1 MHFIIAYL
9 AMVVFVNLGF
19 SYLPTLGTPLGPI
32 PAMAFFVGLVFVLR
46 DYAQR
51 AAGHHVLWAILVAC
65 GISWVLGDPVV
76 VYASVASFAVSEL
89 LDYAIFTITKKPFHQ
104 RVAISS
110 LIAVPVDSALFLTLI
125 GYASWGSILAMSLS
139 KFAASAILYAVYEAR
154 KRQELVSNF
163 NEG

>member
-1 MHFIIAYL
+1 MPFIIAYL

-51 AAGHHVLWAILVAC
+51 AAGHHVLWAILGAC

>member
-1 MHFIIAYL
+1 MRFIIAYL

-154 KRQELVSNF
+154 KRQELVSTF

>member
-1 MHFIIAYL
+1 MRFIIAYL

-89 LDYAIFTITKKPFHQ
+89 LDYAIFTIAKKPFHQ

>member
-1 MHFIIAYL
+1 MPFITAYL

-19 SYLPTLGTPLGPI
+19 SYLPTLSTPLGPI

-89 LDYAIFTITKKPFHQ
+89 LDYAIFTISKKPFHQ

-110 LIAVPVDSALFLTLI
+110 LVAVPLDSALFLTLI

-154 KRQELVSNF
+154 KRNPSVFS
-163 NEG
+163 EG

>member
-1 MHFIIAYL
+1 MRFIIAYL

-110 LIAVPVDSALFLTLI
+110 LVAVPVDSALFLTLI

>member
-1 MHFIIAYL
+1 MRFIVAYL

>member
-1 MHFIIAYL
+1 MRFIIAYL